1 MSKFADEIS
10 LYIPLLKNKCMNH
23 TCKVLK
29 CTIVVI
35 FLLFMLPIGMY
46 AQKITVKGTVTAAY
60 GPVIGATVK
69 VKGAQGGTI
78 TDYDGNYTIDAQANA
93 TLVFS
98 YVGYE
103 SKEVKVNGKSQ
114 INVMLSEDETLLNEV
129 VVVGYGTM
137 RKSDLTGAVT
147 QVDNKAIEKSVT
159 TSIDQVLQG
168 RAAGVQIQ
176 ANTGTPGGSST
187 IRIRGTNSLNASSQP
202 IFVIDGVII
211 DSDGSDNGNTNP
223 LAGINPSDIL
233 TMDILKDASATAIY
247 GSRASNGVIMIT
259 TKRGK
264 AGEATVTYDGY
275 VGWQQM
281 PKKLDVLNLKQ
292 YAQHYNDIA
301 DAQIKTAVGSFIRP
315 ELLGEGTDWQDELFK
330 TAFMTNHSL
339 SLAGGSDKTT
349 YAISAGYLNQDGI
362 AINTGFRRQTLRGNL
377 DTELK
382 KWLKGGIS
390 FSLSDSKQEMEK
402 NWDIIMT
409 ALRSQPSVAV
419 RNPEGG
425 YDGPDDQW
433 MPDNAVAL
441 AEIKTNYAKRLNFR
455 INTYLEAT
463 LYKGLTLKTEL
474 SADYNLNKTK
484 TYQPDYKFGVRESS
498 QRDGAW
504 YKNDSKY
511 WSWRNILTYNGTIA
525 EKHNLNVMVGQEMSH
540 NYWENMNASNQGYL
554 SNSVIDIRAGETT
567 GANVNID
574 GYQNN
579 TSLFSYFGRA
589 LYNYDD
595 RYLLTATLRRDGSS
609 KFYKDNRWGW
619 FPSAAFAW
627 RASQENFLKDNK
639 VISNLKL
646 RLGWGTTGN
655 QNVEDWAYMA
665 MLANY
670 TTTWGV
676 GVLNANNANQD
687 LKWETTYSTNI
698 GFDLSL
704 FGGRIDFVFD
714 WYYKKTND
722 LLMRLDLP
730 AFLGSGG
737 GSKYGA
743 ATNPWGNVGSL
754 RNTGIEMTLN
764 TVNIENK
771 EFQWRSNVVF
781 SLNRNKVTSLD
792 TETGTL
798 PKTLQI
804 GSETA
809 TVTNTIVG
817 EPIGQFW
824 GYKVIGRFDKP
835 EDFYY
840 KDANGNIKTV
850 ALPEGASIATSPTTG
865 GVFIGDFIY
874 EDINGDGV
882 IDNNDQTFIGNP
894 EPKFTWG
901 FGNTFS
907 YKGFDLSIQFSGSYG
922 NKILNYGRR
931 FLDITG
937 STSNQLTTV
946 LDYARLA
953 KYDENGPDDYRNY
966 YVTNTSSIMP
976 RLSTESGVNKNNR
989 VSDAYVEDGS
999 YIRLQNV
1006 SLSYTLPRKLV
1017 QKIYLSNAKVYCNIQ
1032 NLFTITKYDGFDPE
1046 VGSMRGDALLNGVDY
1061 SRYPS
1066 PRIYTVGVN
1075 VQF

>member
-1 MSKFADEIS
+1 MKA
-10 LYIPLLKNKCMNH
+10 LGLL
-23 TCKVLK
+23 
-29 CTIVVI
+29 
-35 FLLFMLPIGMY
+35 LLFCMAPLWAH
-46 AQKITVKGTVTAAY
+46 AQGTVRGVVSDSE
-60 GPVIGATVK
+60 GPIIGATVR
-69 VKGAQGGTI
+69 VKGAANGTV
-78 TDYDGNYTIDAQANA
+78 TDFDGNYAISAAPGQ
-93 TLVFS
+93 TLQFS
-98 YVGYE
+98 YVGYVT
-103 SKEVKVNGKSQ
+103 KEVKVGNRKT
-114 INVMLSEDETLLNEV
+114 IDVTLETDERLLSEV

-147 QVDNKAIEKSVT
+147 QVDAKAIEKSVP

-223 LAGINPSDIL
+223 LSGINPSDIV

-259 TKRGK
+259 TKRGQT
-264 AGEATVTYDGY
+264 GEATIAYDGY

-281 PKKLDVLNLKQ
+281 PRKLDVLGLKD
-292 YAQHYNDIA
+292 YARHYNDIA
-301 DAQIKTAVGSFIRP
+301 DAQIKPHVGTFIRP
-315 ELLGEGTDWQDELFK
+315 ELLGEGTDWQDELFS

-339 SLAGGSDKTT
+339 SLTGGNEKTT
-349 YAISAGYLNQDGI
+349 YAITAGYLDQDGI
-362 AINTGFRRQTLRGNL
+362 GLATGFKRQTLRGNI

-463 LYKGLTLKTEL
+463 ILKGLTLKTEL

-484 TYQPDYKFGVRESS
+484 TYQPDYKFGVREST

-511 WSWRNILTYNGTIA
+511 WSWRNILTYNGKIA
-525 EKHNLNVMVGQEMSH
+525 ERHNLNVMLGQEMSH
-540 NYWENMNASNQGYL
+540 NYWENMSSTNSGYL
-554 SNSVIDIRAGETT
+554 SNSVIDLRAGETT
-567 GANVNID
+567 GNNVNID
-574 GYQNN
+574 GLQNN

-609 KFYKDNRWGW
+609 KFADGHRWGW
-619 FPSAAFAW
+619 FPSAALAW
-627 RASQENFLKDNK
+627 RVSQERFLRDSK
-639 VISNLKL
+639 VVNNLKL

-655 QNVEDWAYMA
+655 QNVQDWAYMA
-665 MLANY
+665 MLGNY

-676 GVLNANNANQD
+676 GVLNANNANPE
-687 LKWETTYSTNI
+687 LKWETTYSTNV

-704 FGGRIDFVFD
+704 LNSRIDIVFD

-722 LLMRLDLP
+722 LLMMLDLP
-730 AFLGSGG
+730 AFLGSGA
-737 GSKYGA
+737 GSNYGVA
-743 ATNPWGNVGSL
+743 SNPWGNVGSL
-754 RNTGIEMTLN
+754 ENKGFEVTVNTG
-764 TVNIENK
+764 NIETK
-771 EFQWRSNVVF
+771 DFSWRSNIVF
-781 SLNRNKVTSLD
+781 SLNRNKVTQLD

-798 PKTLQI
+798 PQTLQI

-809 TVTNTIVG
+809 TVTNTVVG
-817 EPIGQFW
+817 HPIGQFW

-840 KDANGNIKTV
+840 KAADGTIKPV
-850 ALPEGASIATSPTTG
+850 ALPEGASIATGPTTG
-865 GVFIGDFIY
+865 GVFIGDYIY
-874 EDINGDGV
+874 EDINADGV

-901 FGNTFS
+901 LGNTFS
-907 YKGFDLSIQFSGSYG
+907 WKGFDLSIQFSGSYG
-922 NKILNYGRR
+922 NKIMNYGRR

-946 LDYARLA
+946 LDYARVEKIDA
-953 KYDENGPDDYRNY
+953 KGPDDYRNY
-966 YVTNTSSIMP
+966 QVTNPGVIMP
-976 RLSTESGVNKNNR
+976 RLSTESAVNKNNR

-999 YIRLQNV
+999 YIRLQNI
-1006 SLSYTLPRKLV
+1006 SLSYTLPRTWLKSIFLTNV
-1017 QKIYLSNAKVYCNIQ
+1017 KIYCNVQ
-1032 NLFTITKYDGFDPE
+1032 NLHTWTKYKGFDPE
-1046 VGSMRGDALLNGVDY
+1046 VGSMRGTALLNGVDY

>member
-1 MSKFADEIS
+1 
-10 LYIPLLKNKCMNH
+10 MNR
-23 TCKVLK
+23 TSKVLRR
-29 CTIVVI
+29 TLGLV
-35 FLLFMLPIGMY
+35 LLLCMLPLGAY
-46 AQKITVKGTVTAAY
+46 AQKITVKGTVSAAD

-78 TDYDGNYTIDAQANA
+78 TDYDGNYTIEAQSNS
-93 TLVFS
+93 TLVIS
-98 YVGYE
+98 YVGYQTQE
-103 SKEVKVNGKSQ
+103 IKVAGKRT
-114 INVMLSEDETLLNEV
+114 INITLQEDAALLNEV

-147 QVDNKAIEKSVT
+147 QVDNKAFEKSVS

-211 DSDGSDNGNTNP
+211 DSDGSDNGNSNP

-275 VGWQQM
+275 VGWQSM
-281 PKKLDVLNLKQ
+281 PKKLDVMNLQQ
-292 YAQHYNDIA
+292 YAQHNNDIA
-301 DAQIKTAVGSFIRP
+301 DAKIKTASGTFLRP
-315 ELLGEGTDWQDELFK
+315 ELLGSGTDWQDELFH

-339 SLAGGSDKTT
+339 SLTGGTEKTT
-349 YAISAGYLNQDGI
+349 YAISAGYLYQDGI
-362 AINTGFRRQTLRGNL
+362 ALSTGFKRQTLRGNV

-390 FSLSDSKQEMEK
+390 FSLSDSRQEMEK
-402 NWDIIMT
+402 NWDIINT

-463 LYKGLTLKTEL
+463 ILKGLTFKTEL

-484 TYQPDYKFGVRESS
+484 TYTPDYTFGVKVSS
-498 QRDGAW
+498 QRDGTW

-525 EKHNLNVMVGQEMSH
+525 PKHNINAMIGQEMSH
-540 NYWENMNASNQGYL
+540 NYWENMNTSNQGYL
-554 SNSVIDIRAGETT
+554 SNSVIDLRAGERT
-567 GANVNID
+567 GNNVNID

-579 TSLFSYFGRA
+579 TSLFSYFGRV

-627 RASQENFLKDNK
+627 RASQEEFLKDNS
-639 VISNLKL
+639 VINNLKL
-646 RLGWGTTGN
+646 RLGWGATGN
-655 QNVEDWAYMA
+655 QNVQDWAYMA

-670 TTTWGV
+670 TTPWGV
-676 GVLNANNANQD
+676 GVLNANNANPD

-704 FGGRIDFVFD
+704 FNSRIDIVFD
-714 WYYKKTND
+714 WYYKKTKD
-722 LLMRLDLP
+722 LLMMLDLP
-730 AFLGSGG
+730 AFLGSGA
-737 GSKYGA
+737 GSNESYGTA
-743 ATNPWGNVGSL
+743 SNPWGNIGSL
-754 RNTGIEMTLN
+754 RNTGIEITLN

-771 EFQWRSNVVF
+771 DFTWRSNVVF
-781 SLNRNKVTSLD
+781 SLNRNKVVELDSESGSL
-792 TETGTL
+792 
-798 PKTLQI
+798 PQTLQI
-804 GSETA
+804 GSDVA
-809 TVTNTIVG
+809 TVTNTVVG
-817 EPIGQFW
+817 KPIGQFW
-824 GYKVIGRFDKP
+824 GYKVIGRFDAP

-840 KDANGNIKTV
+840 KDANGNIKPV
-850 ALPEGASIATSPTTG
+850 ALPKGASIATSPTSG
-865 GVFIGDFIY
+865 GVFIGDYIY
-874 EDINGDGV
+874 EDVNGDGV
-882 IDNNDQTFIGNP
+882 IDDSDQTFIGNP

-907 YKGFDLSIQFSGSYG
+907 YKGFDLSFQFSGSVG
-922 NKILNYGRR
+922 NKVMNYQRR

-953 KYDENGPDDYRNY
+953 KYDAEGPEDYRNY
-966 YVTNTSSIMP
+966 YVVNTGTIMP

-1006 SLSYTLPRKLV
+1006 SLSYTLPRKLI
-1017 QKIYLSNAKVYCNIQ
+1017 QKIYLTNAKVYCNIQ

-1046 VGSMRGDALLNGVDY
+1046 VGSLRGTALLNGVDY

-1066 PRIYTVGVN
+1066 PRIYTIGVN
-1075 VQF
+1075 LQF

>member
-1 MSKFADEIS
+1 MERILPSGVWRCNLRRA
-10 LYIPLLKNKCMNH
+10 LGLVLLLC
-23 TCKVLK
+23 
-29 CTIVVI
+29 
-35 FLLFMLPIGMY
+35 MLPTGAY
-46 AQKITVKGTVTAAY
+46 AQKIMVKGTVNASD

-69 VKGAQGGTI
+69 VKGEQGGVV
-78 TDYDGNYTIDAQANA
+78 TDFDGNYQIDVPANG

-98 YVGYE
+98 YVGLVT
-103 SKEVKVNGKSQ
+103 KEVKVGGKRT
-114 INVMLSEDETLLNEV
+114 IDVTLSEDETLLNEV

-147 QVDNKAIEKSVT
+147 QVDNKAFEKSVS

-211 DSDGSDNGNTNP
+211 DSDGSDNGNSNP

-275 VGWQQM
+275 VGWQSM
-281 PKKLDVLNLKQ
+281 PKKLDVMNLQQ

-301 DAQIKTAVGSFIRP
+301 DAQIKTAVGSFLRP
-315 ELLGEGTDWQDELFK
+315 ELLGDGTDWQDELFH

-339 SLAGGSDKTT
+339 TLTGGTEKTT
-349 YAISAGYLNQDGI
+349 YAISAGYLNQNGI
-362 AINTGFRRQTLRGNL
+362 GLNTGFRRQTLRGNV

-402 NWDIIMT
+402 NWNIINT
-409 ALRSQPSVAV
+409 ALQSQPSVAV
-419 RNPEGG
+419 RNPDGG

-463 LYKGLTLKTEL
+463 ILKGLTFKTEL

-484 TYQPDYKFGVRESS
+484 TYTPDYTFGVKVSS

-511 WSWRNILTYNGTIA
+511 WSWRNILTYNGAIA
-525 EKHNLNVMVGQEMSH
+525 EKHNINAMIGQEMSH
-540 NYWENMNASNQGYL
+540 NYWENMNTSNQGYL
-554 SNSVIDIRAGETT
+554 SNTVIDLRAGETT

-579 TSLFSYFGRA
+579 TSLFSYFGRV

-627 RASQENFLKDNK
+627 RASQESFLKDNS
-639 VISNLKL
+639 VINNLKL
-646 RLGWGTTGN
+646 RLGWGATGN
-655 QNVEDWAYMA
+655 QNVQDWAYMA

-676 GVLNANNANQD
+676 GVLNANNANQE
-687 LKWETTYSTNI
+687 LKWETTYSTNV

-704 FGGRIDFVFD
+704 FNSRIDIVFD
-714 WYYKKTND
+714 WYYKKTKD
-722 LLMRLDLP
+722 LLMMLDLP
-730 AFLGSGG
+730 AYLGGPG
-737 GSKYGA
+737 ADEIYGA
-743 ATNPWGNVGSL
+743 PSNPWGNVGSL
-754 RNTGIEMTLN
+754 RNTGIEITLN

-771 EFQWRSNVVF
+771 DFSWRSNVVF

-798 PKTLQI
+798 PQTLQI
-804 GSETA
+804 GSDIT
-809 TVTNTIVG
+809 TVTNTVVG
-817 EPIGQFW
+817 QPIGQFW
-824 GYKVIGRFDKP
+824 GYKVIGRFDSP

-840 KDANGNIKTV
+840 KDADGNIKAV
-850 ALPEGASIATSPTTG
+850 ALPEGTSIATSPTSG
-865 GVFIGDFIY
+865 GIFIGDYIY

-882 IDNNDQTFIGNP
+882 INNNDQTFIGSP

-907 YKGFDLSIQFSGSYG
+907 YKGFDLSFQFSGSYG
-922 NKILNYGRR
+922 NKVLNYGRR
-931 FLDITG
+931 WLDITG
-937 STSNQLTTV
+937 STSNQLTSV
-946 LDYARLA
+946 MDFAKLA
-953 KYDENGPDDYRNY
+953 KYDAGGPEDYRNY
-966 YVTNTSSIMP
+966 YVVNTGTTQP
-976 RLSTESGVNKNNR
+976 RLSTESGQNNNFR
-989 VSDAYVEDGS
+989 LSDKYVEDGS

-1006 SLSYTLPRKLV
+1006 SLSYTLPRKLI
-1017 QKIYLSNAKVYCNIQ
+1017 QKIYLTNAKVYCNIQ

-1046 VGSMRGDALLNGVDY
+1046 VGSLRGTALLNGVDY

-1075 VQF
+1075 LQF

>member
-1 MSKFADEIS
+1 
-10 LYIPLLKNKCMNH
+10 MNR
-23 TCKVLK
+23 TSKVLK
-29 CTIVVI
+29 RTLGLVV
-35 FLLFMLPIGMY
+35 LMCMLPFGLH
-46 AQKITVKGTVTAAY
+46 AQNITIKGTVSAAD
-60 GPVIGATVK
+60 GPIIGATVK
-69 VKGAQGGTI
+69 VKGAQGGVV
-78 TDYDGNYTIDAQANA
+78 TDFDGNYSISAQSNA

-98 YVGYE
+98 YVGYVT
-103 SKEVKVNGKSQ
+103 KEVKVGGKRL
-114 INVMLSEDETLLNEV
+114 IDVTLEEDETLLNEV

-147 QVDNKAIEKSVT
+147 QVDNKAFEKSVS

-211 DSDGSDNGNTNP
+211 DSDGGDDGNSNP

-264 AGEATVTYDGY
+264 SGEATLTYDGY

-281 PKKLDVLNLKQ
+281 PRKLDVLNLRQ
-292 YAQHYNDIA
+292 YAEHNNDIA
-301 DAQIKTAVGSFIRP
+301 DAQIKTHSGTFLRP
-315 ELLGEGTDWQDELFK
+315 ELLGSGTDWQDELFK
-330 TAFMTNHSL
+330 TAFMTNHSI
-339 SLAGGSDKTT
+339 SLTGGSEKTT
-349 YAISAGYLNQDGI
+349 YAISAGYLYQNGI
-362 AINTGFRRQTLRGNL
+362 AISTSFKRQTIRGNV

-402 NWDIIMT
+402 NWDIINT

-419 RNPEGG
+419 RNAEGG

-433 MPDNAVAL
+433 MPENAVAL
-441 AEIKTNYAKRLNFR
+441 AEIKTNYAKRTNFR
-455 INTYLEAT
+455 INTYLEAIFM
-463 LYKGLTLKTEL
+463 KGLSFKTEL
-474 SADYNLNKTK
+474 SVDYNLNKTK
-484 TYQPDYKFGVRESS
+484 TYTPDYTFGVKESS

-511 WSWRNILTYNGTIA
+511 WSWRNILTYTGTIA
-525 EKHNLNVMVGQEMSH
+525 QKHNINAMIGQEMSH
-540 NYWENMNASNQGYL
+540 NYWENMSASNQGYL
-554 SNSVIDIRAGETT
+554 SNSVIDLRAGERT
-567 GANVNID
+567 GNNVNID

-579 TSLFSYFGRA
+579 TSLFSYFGRV
-589 LYNYDD
+589 LYNFDD
-595 RYLLTATLRRDGSS
+595 RYLVTATLRRDGSS
-609 KFYKDNRWGW
+609 KFADGNRWGW

-639 VISNLKL
+639 VINNLKL

-655 QNVEDWAYMA
+655 QNVQDWAYQA

-670 TTTWGV
+670 TTPWGV
-676 GVLNANNANQD
+676 GVLNANNANPD

-704 FGGRIDFVFD
+704 FNSRIDLVFD

-722 LLMRLDLP
+722 LLMMLDLP
-730 AFLGSGG
+730 AFLGSGA
-737 GSKYGA
+737 GSNEAYGT
-743 ATNPWGNVGSL
+743 ATNPWGNIGSL
-754 RNTGIEMTLN
+754 RNTGIEITLN

-771 EFQWRSNVVF
+771 NFQWRSNFVF
-781 SLNRNKVTSLD
+781 SLNRNKVLSLD
-792 TETGTL
+792 SDSGSL
-798 PKTLQI
+798 PQTLQI
-804 GSETA
+804 GSDVA
-809 TVTNTIVG
+809 TVTNTVVG
-817 EPIGQFW
+817 KPIGQFW

-840 KDANGNIKTV
+840 RDAEGNVKPV
-850 ALPEGASIATSPTTG
+850 ALPKGASMATSPTSG
-865 GVFIGDFIY
+865 GVFIGDYIY
-874 EDINGDGV
+874 EDINNDGV
-882 IDNNDQTFIGNP
+882 IDDSDQTFIGNP

-922 NKILNYGRR
+922 NKIMNYQRR

-937 STSNQLTTV
+937 ATSNQLTTV
-946 LDYARLA
+946 LNYARLEKIDA
-953 KYDENGPDDYRNY
+953 DGPDDYRNY
-966 YVTNTSSIMP
+966 RVVNTGTIMP

-1006 SLSYTLPRKLV
+1006 SLSYTFPRKWIKNLF
-1017 QKIYLSNAKVYCNIQ
+1017 LTNAKIYCNIQ
-1032 NLFTITKYDGFDPE
+1032 NLFTITKYDGYDPE
-1046 VGSMRGDALLNGVDY
+1046 VGSLRGNALLNGVDY

-1066 PRIYTVGVN
+1066 PRIYTVGIN
-1075 VQF
+1075 LQF

>member
-1 MSKFADEIS
+1 
-10 LYIPLLKNKCMNH
+10 MNR
-23 TCKVLK
+23 TSKVLK
-29 CTIVVI
+29 RTLGLVV
-35 FLLFMLPIGMY
+35 LMCMLPFGLH
-46 AQKITVKGTVTAAY
+46 AQNITIKGTVSAAD
-60 GPVIGATVK
+60 GPIIGATVK
-69 VKGAQGGTI
+69 VKGAQGGVV
-78 TDYDGNYTIDAQANA
+78 TDFDGNYTISAQSNA
-93 TLVFS
+93 TLIFS
-98 YVGYE
+98 YVGFE
-103 SKEVKVNGKSQ
+103 TKEVKVGGKRQ
-114 INVMLSEDETLLNEV
+114 IDVTLVEDETLLNEV

-147 QVDNKAIEKSVT
+147 QVDNKAFEKSVS

-211 DSDGSDNGNTNP
+211 DSDGGDNGNSNP

-264 AGEATVTYDGY
+264 AGEATLTYDGY

-281 PKKLDVLNLKQ
+281 PRKLDVLNLRQ
-292 YAQHYNDIA
+292 YAEHNNDIA
-301 DAQIKTAVGSFIRP
+301 DAQIKTHSGTFLRP
-315 ELLGEGTDWQDELFK
+315 ELLGSGTDWQDELFK
-330 TAFMTNHSL
+330 TAFMTNHSI
-339 SLAGGSDKTT
+339 SLTGGSEKTT
-349 YAISAGYLNQDGI
+349 YAISAGYLYQNGI
-362 AINTGFRRQTLRGNL
+362 AISTSFKRQTIRGNV

-402 NWDIIMT
+402 NWDIINT

-419 RNPEGG
+419 RNAEGG

-433 MPDNAVAL
+433 MPENAVAL
-441 AEIKTNYAKRLNFR
+441 AEIKTNYAKRTNFR
-455 INTYLEAT
+455 INTYLEAIFM
-463 LYKGLTLKTEL
+463 KGLSFKTEL
-474 SADYNLNKTK
+474 SVDYNLNKTK
-484 TYQPDYKFGVRESS
+484 TYTPDYTFGVKESS

-511 WSWRNILTYNGTIA
+511 WSWRNILTYNGTFGK
-525 EKHNLNVMVGQEMSH
+525 KHNINAMIGQEMSH
-540 NYWENMNASNQGYL
+540 NYWENMSASNQGYL
-554 SNSVIDIRAGETT
+554 SNSVIDLRAGERT
-567 GANVNID
+567 GNNVNID

-579 TSLFSYFGRA
+579 TSLFSYFGRV
-589 LYNYDD
+589 LYNFDD
-595 RYLLTATLRRDGSS
+595 RYLVTATLRRDGSS
-609 KFYKDNRWGW
+609 KFADGNRWGW

-639 VISNLKL
+639 VINNLKL

-655 QNVEDWAYMA
+655 QNVQDWAYQA

-670 TTTWGV
+670 TTPWGV
-676 GVLNANNANQD
+676 GVLNANNANPD

-704 FGGRIDFVFD
+704 FNSRIDFVFD

-722 LLMRLDLP
+722 LLMMLDLP
-730 AFLGSGG
+730 AFLGSGA
-737 GSKYGA
+737 GSNEAYGTA
-743 ATNPWGNVGSL
+743 SNPWGNIGSL

-771 EFQWRSNVVF
+771 DFQWRSNIVF
-781 SLNRNKVTSLD
+781 SLNRNKVLSLD
-792 TETGTL
+792 SDSGSL
-798 PKTLQI
+798 PQTLQI
-804 GSETA
+804 GSDVA
-809 TVTNTIVG
+809 TVTNTVVDK
-817 EPIGQFW
+817 PIGQFW

-840 KDANGNIKTV
+840 RDAEGNVKPV
-850 ALPEGASIATSPTTG
+850 ALPKGASMATSPTSG
-865 GVFIGDFIY
+865 GVFIGDYIY
-874 EDINGDGV
+874 EDINNDGV
-882 IDNNDQTFIGNP
+882 IDDSDQTFIGNP

-922 NKILNYGRR
+922 NKIMNYQRR

-937 STSNQLTTV
+937 ATSNQLTTV
-946 LDYARLA
+946 LDYARLEKIDA
-953 KYDENGPDDYRNY
+953 KGPDDYRNY
-966 YVTNTSSIMP
+966 HVVNTGTIMP

-1006 SLSYTLPRKLV
+1006 SLSYTFPRKWIKNLF
-1017 QKIYLSNAKVYCNIQ
+1017 LTNAKIYCNIQ
-1032 NLFTITKYDGFDPE
+1032 NLFTITKYDGYDPE
-1046 VGSMRGDALLNGVDY
+1046 VGSLRGNALLNGVDY

-1066 PRIYTVGVN
+1066 PRIYTVGIN
-1075 VQF
+1075 LQF

>member
-1 MSKFADEIS
+1 
-10 LYIPLLKNKCMNH
+10 MNR
-23 TCKVLK
+23 TSKVLK
-29 CTIVVI
+29 RTLGLVV
-35 FLLFMLPIGMY
+35 LMCMLPFGLH
-46 AQKITVKGTVTAAY
+46 AQNITIKGTVSAAD
-60 GPVIGATVK
+60 GPIIGATVK
-69 VKGAQGGTI
+69 VKGAQGGVV
-78 TDYDGNYTIDAQANA
+78 TDFDGNYSISAQSNA

-98 YVGYE
+98 YVGYVT
-103 SKEVKVNGKSQ
+103 KEVKVGGKRL
-114 INVMLSEDETLLNEV
+114 IDVTLEEDETLLNEV

-147 QVDNKAIEKSVT
+147 QVDNKAFEKSVS

-211 DSDGSDNGNTNP
+211 DSDGGDDGNSNP

-264 AGEATVTYDGY
+264 SGEATLTYDGY

-281 PKKLDVLNLKQ
+281 PRKLDVLNLRQ
-292 YAQHYNDIA
+292 YAEHNNDIA
-301 DAQIKTAVGSFIRP
+301 DAQIKTHSGTFLRP
-315 ELLGEGTDWQDELFK
+315 ELLGSGTDWQDELFK
-330 TAFMTNHSL
+330 TAFMTNHSI
-339 SLAGGSDKTT
+339 SLTGGSEKTT
-349 YAISAGYLNQDGI
+349 YAISAGYLYQNGI
-362 AINTGFRRQTLRGNL
+362 AISTSFKRQTIRGNV

-402 NWDIIMT
+402 NWDIINT

-419 RNPEGG
+419 RNAEGG

-433 MPDNAVAL
+433 MPENAVAL
-441 AEIKTNYAKRLNFR
+441 AEIKTNYAKRTNFR
-455 INTYLEAT
+455 INTYLEAIFM
-463 LYKGLTLKTEL
+463 KGLSFKTEL
-474 SADYNLNKTK
+474 SVDYNLNKTK
-484 TYQPDYKFGVRESS
+484 TYTPDYTFGVKESS

-511 WSWRNILTYNGTIA
+511 WSWRNILTYTGTIA
-525 EKHNLNVMVGQEMSH
+525 QKHNINAMIGQEMSH
-540 NYWENMNASNQGYL
+540 NYWENMSASNQGYL
-554 SNSVIDIRAGETT
+554 SNSVIDLRAGERT
-567 GANVNID
+567 GNNVNID

-579 TSLFSYFGRA
+579 TSLFSYFGRV
-589 LYNYDD
+589 LYNFDD
-595 RYLLTATLRRDGSS
+595 RYLVTATLRRDGSS
-609 KFYKDNRWGW
+609 KFADGNRWGW

-639 VISNLKL
+639 VINNLKL

-655 QNVEDWAYMA
+655 QNVQDWAYQA

-670 TTTWGV
+670 TTPWGV
-676 GVLNANNANQD
+676 GVLNANNANPD

-704 FGGRIDFVFD
+704 FNSRIDLVFD

-722 LLMRLDLP
+722 LLMMLDLP
-730 AFLGSGG
+730 AFLGSGA
-737 GSKYGA
+737 GSNEAYGT
-743 ATNPWGNVGSL
+743 ATNPWGNIGSL
-754 RNTGIEMTLN
+754 RNTGIEITLN

-771 EFQWRSNVVF
+771 NFQWRSNFVF
-781 SLNRNKVTSLD
+781 SLNRNKVLSLD
-792 TETGTL
+792 SDSGSL
-798 PKTLQI
+798 PQTLQI
-804 GSETA
+804 GSDVA
-809 TVTNTIVG
+809 TVTNTVVG
-817 EPIGQFW
+817 KPIGQFW

-840 KDANGNIKTV
+840 RDAEGNVKPV
-850 ALPEGASIATSPTTG
+850 ALPKGASMATSPTSG
-865 GVFIGDFIY
+865 GVFIGDYIY
-874 EDINGDGV
+874 EDINNDGV
-882 IDNNDQTFIGNP
+882 IDDSDQTFIGNP

-922 NKILNYGRR
+922 NKIMNYQRR

-937 STSNQLTTV
+937 ATSNQLTTV
-946 LDYARLA
+946 LNYARLEKIEA
-953 KYDENGPDDYRNY
+953 DGPDDYRNY
-966 YVTNTSSIMP
+966 HVVNTGTIMP

-999 YIRLQNV
+999 YIRLQNI
-1006 SLSYTLPRKLV
+1006 SLSYTFPRKWIKNLF
-1017 QKIYLSNAKVYCNIQ
+1017 LTNAKIYCNIQ
-1032 NLFTITKYDGFDPE
+1032 NLFTITKYDGYDPE
-1046 VGSMRGDALLNGVDY
+1046 VGSLRGNALLNGVDY

-1066 PRIYTVGVN
+1066 PRIYTVGIN
-1075 VQF
+1075 LQF

>member
-1 MSKFADEIS
+1 
-10 LYIPLLKNKCMNH
+10 MNR
-23 TCKVLK
+23 TSKVLK
-29 CTIVVI
+29 RTLGLMV
-35 FLLFMLPIGMY
+35 LLCMMPFSLH
-46 AQKITVKGTVTAAY
+46 AQNITVKGTVSAAD
-60 GPVIGATVK
+60 GPIIGATVK
-69 VKGAQGGTI
+69 VKGAQGGVV
-78 TDYDGNYTIDAQANA
+78 TDFDGNYTISAQSNA

-98 YVGYE
+98 YVGFE
-103 SKEVKVNGKSQ
+103 TKEVKVGGKRQ
-114 INVMLSEDETLLNEV
+114 IDVTLVEDETLLNEV

-147 QVDNKAIEKSVT
+147 QVDNKAFEKSVS

-211 DSDGSDNGNTNP
+211 DSDGGDDGNSNP

-264 AGEATVTYDGY
+264 AGEATLTYDGY

-281 PKKLDVLNLKQ
+281 PRKLDVLNLRQ
-292 YAQHYNDIA
+292 YAEHNNDIA
-301 DAQIKTAVGSFIRP
+301 DAQIKTHSGTFLRP
-315 ELLGEGTDWQDELFK
+315 ELLGSGTDWQDELFK
-330 TAFMTNHSL
+330 TAFMTNHSI
-339 SLAGGSDKTT
+339 SLTGGSEKTT
-349 YAISAGYLNQDGI
+349 YAISAGYLYQNGI
-362 AINTGFRRQTLRGNL
+362 AISTSFKRQTIRGNV

-402 NWDIIMT
+402 NWDIINT

-419 RNPEGG
+419 RNAEGG

-433 MPDNAVAL
+433 MPENAVAL
-441 AEIKTNYAKRLNFR
+441 AEIKTNYAKRTNFR
-455 INTYLEAT
+455 INTYLEAIFM
-463 LYKGLTLKTEL
+463 KGLSFKTEL
-474 SADYNLNKTK
+474 SVDYNLNKTK
-484 TYQPDYKFGVRESS
+484 TYTPDYTFGVKESS

-511 WSWRNILTYNGTIA
+511 WSWRNILTYNGTFGK
-525 EKHNLNVMVGQEMSH
+525 KHNINAMIGQEMSH
-540 NYWENMNASNQGYL
+540 NYWENMSASNQGYL
-554 SNSVIDIRAGETT
+554 SNSVIDLRAGERT
-567 GANVNID
+567 GNNVNID

-579 TSLFSYFGRA
+579 TSLFSYFGRV
-589 LYNYDD
+589 LYNFDD
-595 RYLLTATLRRDGSS
+595 RYLVTATLRRDGSS
-609 KFYKDNRWGW
+609 KFADGKRWGW

-639 VISNLKL
+639 VINNLKL

-655 QNVEDWAYMA
+655 QNVQDWAYQA

-670 TTTWGV
+670 TTPWGV
-676 GVLNANNANQD
+676 GVLNANNANPD

-704 FGGRIDFVFD
+704 FNSRIDFVFD

-722 LLMRLDLP
+722 LLMMLDLP
-730 AFLGSGG
+730 AFLGSGA
-737 GSKYGA
+737 GSNEAYGTA
-743 ATNPWGNVGSL
+743 SNPWGNIGSL

-771 EFQWRSNVVF
+771 DFQWRSNIVF
-781 SLNRNKVTSLD
+781 SLNRNKVLSLD
-792 TETGTL
+792 SDSGSL
-798 PKTLQI
+798 PQTLQI
-804 GSETA
+804 GSDVA
-809 TVTNTIVG
+809 TVTNTVVDK
-817 EPIGQFW
+817 PIGQFW

-840 KDANGNIKTV
+840 RDAEGNVKPV
-850 ALPEGASIATSPTTG
+850 ALPKGASMATSPTSG
-865 GVFIGDFIY
+865 GVFIGDYIY
-874 EDINGDGV
+874 EDINNDGV
-882 IDNNDQTFIGNP
+882 IDDSDQTFIGNP

-922 NKILNYGRR
+922 NKIMNYQRR

-937 STSNQLTTV
+937 ATSNQLTTV
-946 LDYARLA
+946 LNYARLEKIDA
-953 KYDENGPDDYRNY
+953 DGPDDYRNY
-966 YVTNTSSIMP
+966 RVVNTGTIMP

-1006 SLSYTLPRKLV
+1006 SLSYTFPRKWIKNLF
-1017 QKIYLSNAKVYCNIQ
+1017 LTNAKIYCNIQ
-1032 NLFTITKYDGFDPE
+1032 NLFTITKYDGYDPE
-1046 VGSMRGDALLNGVDY
+1046 VGSLRGNALLNGVDY

-1066 PRIYTVGVN
+1066 PRIYTVGIN
-1075 VQF
+1075 LQF

>member
-1 MSKFADEIS
+1 MIR
-10 LYIPLLKNKCMNH
+10 
-23 TCKVLK
+23 TCKVLRR
-29 CTIVVI
+29 ILGLV
-35 FLLFMLPIGMY
+35 LLLCMLPCGAY
-46 AQKITVKGTVTAAY
+46 AQKLTIKGTVSAAD

-78 TDYDGNYTIDAQANA
+78 TDYDGNYTIDAQANS

-98 YVGYE
+98 YVGYQTQ
-103 SKEVKVNGKSQ
+103 EVKVAGKRT
-114 INVMLSEDETLLNEV
+114 INVTLSEDEALLNEV

-147 QVDNKAIEKSVT
+147 QVDNKAFEKSVT

-211 DSDGSDNGNTNP
+211 DSDGSDNGNSNP

-264 AGEATVTYDGY
+264 AGEATLTYDGY
-275 VGWQQM
+275 VGWQSM
-281 PKKLDVLNLKQ
+281 PKKLDVMDLKQ
-292 YAQHYNDIA
+292 YAEHYNAIA
-301 DAQIKTAVGSFIRP
+301 DAQIKTAVGTFLRP
-315 ELLGEGTDWQDELFK
+315 ELLGDGTDWQDELFK

-339 SLAGGSDKTT
+339 TLTGGNDKTT
-349 YAISAGYLNQDGI
+349 YAISAGYLNQNGI
-362 AINTGFRRQTLRGNL
+362 GLNTGFRRQTLRGNV
-377 DTELK
+377 DSELK

-402 NWDIIMT
+402 NWNIINT
-409 ALRSQPSVAV
+409 ALQSQPSVAV

-463 LYKGLTLKTEL
+463 LYKGLTFKTEL

-484 TYQPDYKFGVRESS
+484 TYTPDYTFGVRVNS

-525 EKHNLNVMVGQEMSH
+525 EKHNINAMIGQEMSH
-540 NYWENMNASNQGYL
+540 SYWENMNASNQGYL
-554 SNSVIDIRAGETT
+554 SNSVIDLRAGETT

-579 TSLFSYFGRA
+579 TSLFSYFGRV

-627 RASQENFLKDNK
+627 RTSQENFLKDNK
-639 VISNLKL
+639 VINNLKL

-655 QNVEDWAYMA
+655 QNVQDWAYMA

-676 GVLNANNANQD
+676 GVLNANNANHE

-704 FGGRIDFVFD
+704 FNSRIDIVFD
-714 WYYKKTND
+714 WYYKKTKD
-722 LLMRLDLP
+722 LLMMLDLP
-730 AFLGSGG
+730 AFLGGPG
-737 GSKYGA
+737 ADEIYGA
-743 ATNPWGNVGSL
+743 PSNPWGNVGSL
-754 RNTGIEMTLN
+754 RNTGIEITLN
-764 TVNIENK
+764 TVNIENRN
-771 EFQWRSNVVF
+771 FSWRSNFVF
-781 SLNRNKVTSLD
+781 SLNRNKVTELD

-798 PKTLQI
+798 PQTLQI
-804 GSETA
+804 GSDIT
-809 TVTNTIVG
+809 TVTNTVVG
-817 EPIGQFW
+817 QPIGQFW

-840 KDANGNIKTV
+840 KDANGNVQPV
-850 ALPEGASIATSPTTG
+850 ALPEGTSIATSPTSG
-865 GVFIGDFIY
+865 GVFIGDYIY

-882 IDNNDQTFIGNP
+882 INNNDQTFIGSP

-907 YKGFDLSIQFSGSYG
+907 YKGFDLSFQFSGSYG
-922 NKILNYGRR
+922 NKVLNYGRR
-931 FLDITG
+931 WLEVTG

-946 LDYARLA
+946 MDYARLA
-953 KYDENGPDDYRNY
+953 KYDAAGPDDYRNY
-966 YVTNTSSIMP
+966 YVTNTGTIQP
-976 RLSTESGVNKNNR
+976 RLSTESGQNNNFR
-989 VSDAYVEDGS
+989 MSDKYVEDGS

-1006 SLSYTLPRKLV
+1006 SLSYTLPRKWI
-1017 QKIYLSNAKVYCNIQ
+1017 QKIYLTNAKVYCNIQ

-1046 VGSMRGDALLNGVDY
+1046 VGSMRGTALLNGVDY

>member
-1 MSKFADEIS
+1 
-10 LYIPLLKNKCMNH
+10 MNR
-23 TCKVLK
+23 TSKVLRR
-29 CTIVVI
+29 TLGLVV
-35 FLLFMLPIGMY
+35 LWCMLPLGLH
-46 AQKITVKGTVTAAY
+46 AQNITVKGTVSAAD
-60 GPVIGATVK
+60 GPIIGATVR
-69 VKGAQGGTI
+69 VKGAQGGVV
-78 TDYDGNYTIDAQANA
+78 TDYDGNYTISAQSNA

-98 YVGYE
+98 YVGYV
-103 SKEVKVNGKSQ
+103 SKEVKVGGKGQ
-114 INVMLSEDETLLNEV
+114 IDVTLSEDETLLNEV

-147 QVDNKAIEKSVT
+147 QVDNKAFEKSVS

-211 DSDGSDNGNTNP
+211 DSDGGDDGNSNP

-264 AGEATVTYDGY
+264 SGEATLTYDGY
-275 VGWQQM
+275 IGWQQM
-281 PKKLDVLNLKQ
+281 PKKLDVLNLRQ
-292 YAQHYNDIA
+292 YAEHNNDIA
-301 DAQIKTAVGSFIRP
+301 DAQIKTASGTFLRP
-315 ELLGEGTDWQDELFK
+315 ELLGAGTDWQDELFK
-330 TAFMTNHSL
+330 TAFMTNHSI
-339 SLAGGSDKTT
+339 SLTGGSEKTT
-349 YAISAGYLNQDGI
+349 YAISAGYLYQNGI
-362 AINTGFRRQTLRGNL
+362 AISTGFRRQTVRGNV

-402 NWDIIMT
+402 NWDIINT

-433 MPDNAVAL
+433 MPENAVAL
-441 AEIKTNYAKRLNFR
+441 AEIKTNYAKRTNFR

-463 LYKGLTLKTEL
+463 FYKGLTFKTEL
-474 SADYNLNKTK
+474 SVDYNLNKTK
-484 TYQPDYKFGVRESS
+484 TYTPDYTFGVKEST

-511 WSWRNILTYNGTIA
+511 WSWRNILTYNGTFA
-525 EKHNLNVMVGQEMSH
+525 QKHNINAMIGQEMSH
-540 NYWENMNASNQGYL
+540 NYWENMSASNQGYL
-554 SNSVIDIRAGETT
+554 SNSVIDLRAGERT
-567 GANVNID
+567 GNNVNID

-579 TSLFSYFGRA
+579 TSLFSYFGRV
-589 LYNYDD
+589 LYNFDD
-595 RYLLTATLRRDGSS
+595 RYLVTATLRRDGSS
-609 KFYKDNRWGW
+609 KFADGNRWGW

-639 VISNLKL
+639 VINNLKL

-655 QNVEDWAYMA
+655 QNVQDWAYQA

-670 TTTWGV
+670 TTPWGV
-676 GVLNANNANQD
+676 GVLNANNANPD

-704 FGGRIDFVFD
+704 FNSRIDLVFD

-722 LLMRLDLP
+722 LLMMLDLP
-730 AFLGSGG
+730 AFLGSGA
-737 GSKYGA
+737 GSNEAYGTA
-743 ATNPWGNVGSL
+743 SNPWGNIGSL
-754 RNTGIEMTLN
+754 RNTGIEITLN
-764 TVNIENK
+764 TVNIENRN
-771 EFQWRSNVVF
+771 FQWRSNFVF
-781 SLNRNKVTSLD
+781 SLNRNKVLSLD
-792 TETGTL
+792 SDSGSL
-798 PKTLQI
+798 PQTLQI
-804 GSETA
+804 GSDVA
-809 TVTNTIVG
+809 TVTNTVVDK
-817 EPIGQFW
+817 PIGQFW

-840 KDANGNIKTV
+840 KDANGNIQPV
-850 ALPEGASIATSPTTG
+850 ALPKGASMATSPTSG
-865 GVFIGDFIY
+865 GVFIGDYIY
-874 EDINGDGV
+874 EDLNNDGV
-882 IDNNDQTFIGNP
+882 IDDDDMTFIGNP

-922 NKILNYGRR
+922 NKVMNYQRR

-953 KYDENGPDDYRNY
+953 KIDPNGPEDYRNY
-966 YVTNTSSIMP
+966 YVTNTNTIMP

-1006 SLSYTLPRKLV
+1006 SLSYTFPRKWIKNL
-1017 QKIYLSNAKVYCNIQ
+1017 YLTNAKIYCNIQ
-1032 NLFTITKYDGFDPE
+1032 NLFTITKYDGMDPE
-1046 VGSMRGDALLNGVDY
+1046 VGSLRGTALLNGVDY

-1075 VQF
+1075 LQF

>member
-1 MSKFADEIS
+1 MNRTCRFLKRT
-10 LYIPLLKNKCMNH
+10 LGVVLLLC
-23 TCKVLK
+23 
-29 CTIVVI
+29 
-35 FLLFMLPIGMY
+35 MLPCGAY
-46 AQKITVKGTVTAAY
+46 AQKITVKGTVSAAD

-78 TDYDGNYTIDAQANA
+78 TNYDGNYAIDAQSNA

-98 YVGYE
+98 YVGYQTQ
-103 SKEVKVNGKSQ
+103 EVKVSGRRV
-114 INVMLSEDETLLNEV
+114 IDVTLHEDEALLNEV

-147 QVDNKAIEKSVT
+147 QVDNKAFEKSVT

-264 AGEATVTYDGY
+264 AGEATITYDGY
-275 VGWQQM
+275 VGWQAM
-281 PKKLDVLNLKQ
+281 PKKLDVLNLRQ
-292 YAQHYNDIA
+292 YAEHYNDIS
-301 DAQIKTAVGSFIRP
+301 DAQIRTASGTFLRP
-315 ELLGEGTDWQDELFK
+315 ELLGEGTDWQDELFS

-339 SLAGGSDKTT
+339 SLTGGTDKTT
-349 YAISAGYLNQDGI
+349 YAISAGYLKQDGI
-362 AINTGFRRQTLRGNL
+362 AIGTSFKRQTLRGNI

-390 FSLSDSKQEMEK
+390 FSLSDSKQDMEK

-409 ALRSQPSVAV
+409 ALKSQPSVAV

-463 LYKGLTLKTEL
+463 LYKGLTFKTEL

-484 TYQPDYKFGVRESS
+484 TYTPDYTFGVREST

-511 WSWRNILTYNGTIA
+511 WSWRNILTYNGQIA

-540 NYWENMNASNQGYL
+540 NYWENMSAANQGYL
-554 SNSVIDIRAGETT
+554 SNSVIDLRAGERT
-567 GANVNID
+567 GNNVNID

-609 KFYKDNRWGW
+609 KFADGHRWGW

-627 RASQENFLKDNK
+627 RASQENFLKDNGT
-639 VISNLKL
+639 INNLKL
-646 RLGWGTTGN
+646 RLGWGATGN
-655 QNVEDWAYMA
+655 QNVQDWAYQA

-670 TTTWGV
+670 TTPWGV
-676 GVLNANNANQD
+676 GVLNANNANPE

-704 FGGRIDFVFD
+704 FNSRIDIVFD
-714 WYYKKTND
+714 WYYKKTKD
-722 LLMRLDLP
+722 RLMMLDLP
-730 AFLGSGG
+730 AYLGSGA
-737 GSKYGA
+737 GSNEAYGTA
-743 ATNPWGNVGSL
+743 SNPWGNIGSL
-754 RNTGIEMTLN
+754 RNTGVELTIN

-771 EFQWRSNVVF
+771 DFSWRSNIVF
-781 SLNRNKVTSLD
+781 SLNRNKVVELDSESGSL
-792 TETGTL
+792 
-798 PKTLQI
+798 PQTLQI
-804 GSETA
+804 GSDVA
-809 TVTNTIVG
+809 TVTNTVVG
-817 EPIGQFW
+817 KPIGQFW

-840 KDANGNIKTV
+840 KDADGNIKQV
-850 ALPEGASIATSPTTG
+850 AMPKGSSIASSPTSG
-865 GVFIGDFIY
+865 GIFIGDYIY
-874 EDINGDGV
+874 ADINNDGV
-882 IDNNDQTFIGNP
+882 IDDNDQTFIGNP

-907 YKGFDLSIQFSGSYG
+907 YKNFDLSIQFSGSYG
-922 NKILNYGRR
+922 NKVFNYGRR

-953 KYDENGPDDYRNY
+953 KMDADGPDDYRNY
-966 YVTNTSSIMP
+966 YVTNTNTIMP
-976 RLSTESGVNKNNR
+976 RLSTESGQNQNNR

-999 YIRLQNV
+999 YIRLQNI
-1006 SLSYTLPRKLV
+1006 SLSYTLPRKLI
-1017 QKIYLSNAKVYCNIQ
+1017 QKIYLSNAKIYCNIQ

-1046 VGSMRGDALLNGVDY
+1046 VGSHQGNALLNGVDY

-1075 VQF
+1075 LQF

>member
-1 MSKFADEIS
+1 MVLLCMMPFS
-10 LYIPLLKNKCMNH
+10 LH
-23 TCKVLK
+23 
-29 CTIVVI
+29 
-35 FLLFMLPIGMY
+35 
-46 AQKITVKGTVTAAY
+46 AQNITVKGTVSAAD
-60 GPVIGATVK
+60 GPIIGATVK
-69 VKGAQGGTI
+69 VKGAQGGVV
-78 TDYDGNYTIDAQANA
+78 TDFDGNYSISAQSNA

-103 SKEVKVNGKSQ
+103 TKEVKVGGKRQ
-114 INVMLSEDETLLNEV
+114 IDVTLIEDETLLNEV

-147 QVDNKAIEKSVT
+147 QVDNKAFEKSVS

-211 DSDGSDNGNTNP
+211 DSDGGDDGNSNP

-264 AGEATVTYDGY
+264 AGEATLTYDGY

-281 PKKLDVLNLKQ
+281 PKKLDVLNLRQ
-292 YAQHYNDIA
+292 YAEHNNDIA
-301 DAQIKTAVGSFIRP
+301 DAQIKTHSGTFLRP
-315 ELLGEGTDWQDELFK
+315 ELLGAGTDWQDELFK
-330 TAFMTNHSL
+330 TAFMTNHSI
-339 SLAGGSDKTT
+339 SLTGGSEKTT
-349 YAISAGYLNQDGI
+349 YAISAGYLYQNGI
-362 AINTGFRRQTLRGNL
+362 AISTSFKRQTVRGNV

-402 NWDIIMT
+402 NWDIINT

-433 MPDNAVAL
+433 MPENAVAL
-441 AEIKTNYAKRLNFR
+441 AEIKTNYAKRTNFR

-463 LYKGLTLKTEL
+463 FMKGLTFKTEL
-474 SADYNLNKTK
+474 SADYNHNKTK
-484 TYQPDYKFGVRESS
+484 TYTPDYKFGVKESS

-511 WSWRNILTYNGTIA
+511 WSWRNILTYNGTFGK
-525 EKHNLNVMVGQEMSH
+525 KHNINAMIGQEMSH
-540 NYWENMNASNQGYL
+540 NYWENMSASNQGYL
-554 SNSVIDIRAGETT
+554 SNSVIDLRAGERT
-567 GANVNID
+567 GNNVNID

-579 TSLFSYFGRA
+579 TSLFSYFGRV
-589 LYNYDD
+589 LYNFDD
-595 RYLLTATLRRDGSS
+595 RYLVTATLRRDGSS
-609 KFYKDNRWGW
+609 KFADGNRWGW

-627 RASQENFLKDNK
+627 RASQESFLKDNK
-639 VISNLKL
+639 VINNLKL

-655 QNVEDWAYMA
+655 QNVQDWAYQA

-670 TTTWGV
+670 TTPWGV
-676 GVLNANNANQD
+676 GVLNANNANPD

-704 FGGRIDFVFD
+704 FNSRIDFVFD

-722 LLMRLDLP
+722 LLMMLDLP
-730 AFLGSGG
+730 AFLGSGA
-737 GSKYGA
+737 GSNEAYGT
-743 ATNPWGNVGSL
+743 ATNPWGNIGSL

-771 EFQWRSNVVF
+771 NFQWRSNFVF
-781 SLNRNKVTSLD
+781 SLNRNKVLSLD
-792 TETGTL
+792 SDSGSL
-798 PKTLQI
+798 PQTLQI
-804 GSETA
+804 GSDVA
-809 TVTNTIVG
+809 TVTNTVVG
-817 EPIGQFW
+817 KPIGQFW

-840 KDANGNIKTV
+840 RDANGNVQPV
-850 ALPEGASIATSPTTG
+850 ALPKGASMATSPTSG
-865 GVFIGDFIY
+865 GVFIGDYIY
-874 EDINGDGV
+874 EDLNNDGV
-882 IDNNDQTFIGNP
+882 IDDNDMTFIGNP

-922 NKILNYGRR
+922 NKIMNYQRR

-946 LDYARLA
+946 LDYARLE
-953 KYDENGPDDYRNY
+953 KIDPDGPDDYRNY
-966 YVTNTSSIMP
+966 RVVNTGTTMP

-1006 SLSYTLPRKLV
+1006 SLSYTFPRKWIKNLFLTSA
-1017 QKIYLSNAKVYCNIQ
+1017 KIYCNIQ
-1032 NLFTITKYDGFDPE
+1032 NLFTITKYDGYDPE
-1046 VGSMRGDALLNGVDY
+1046 VGSLRGNALLNGVDY

-1066 PRIYTVGVN
+1066 PRIYTVGIN
-1075 VQF
+1075 LQF

>member
-1 MSKFADEIS
+1 
-10 LYIPLLKNKCMNH
+10 MNR
-23 TCKVLK
+23 TSKVLRRTLGLMVLL
-29 CTIVVI
+29 CMMPFSLHAQNITI
-35 FLLFMLPIGMY
+35 
-46 AQKITVKGTVTAAY
+46 KGTVSAAD
-60 GPVIGATVK
+60 GPIIGATVK
-69 VKGAQGGTI
+69 VKGAQGGTV
-78 TDYDGNYTIDAQANA
+78 TDYDGNYTISAQSNA

-98 YVGYE
+98 YVGFE
-103 SKEVKVNGKSQ
+103 TKEVKVGGKHV
-114 INVMLSEDETLLNEV
+114 IDVTLVEDETLLNEV

-147 QVDNKAIEKSVT
+147 QVDNKAFEKSVS

-211 DSDGSDNGNTNP
+211 DSDGGDDGNSNP

-264 AGEATVTYDGY
+264 SGEATLTYDGY
-275 VGWQQM
+275 IGWQQM
-281 PKKLDVLNLKQ
+281 PRKLDVLNLRQ
-292 YAQHYNDIA
+292 YAEHNNDIA
-301 DAQIKTAVGSFIRP
+301 DAQIKTASGTFLRP
-315 ELLGEGTDWQDELFK
+315 ELLGGGTDWQDELFK
-330 TAFMTNHSL
+330 TAFMTNHSI
-339 SLAGGSDKTT
+339 SLTGGSEKTT
-349 YAISAGYLNQDGI
+349 YAISAGYLYQNGI
-362 AINTGFRRQTLRGNL
+362 AISTGFKRQTVRGNI

-402 NWDIIMT
+402 NWDIINT

-433 MPDNAVAL
+433 MPENAVAL
-441 AEIKTNYAKRLNFR
+441 AEIKTNYAKRTNFR

-463 LYKGLTLKTEL
+463 FMKGLTFKTEL

-484 TYQPDYKFGVRESS
+484 TYTPDYTFGVKEST

-525 EKHNLNVMVGQEMSH
+525 QKHNINAMIGQEMSH
-540 NYWENMNASNQGYL
+540 NYWENMSASNQGYL
-554 SNSVIDIRAGETT
+554 SNSVIDLRAGERT
-567 GANVNID
+567 GNNVNID

-579 TSLFSYFGRA
+579 TSLFSYFGRV
-589 LYNYDD
+589 LYNFDD
-595 RYLLTATLRRDGSS
+595 RYLVTATLRRDGSS
-609 KFYKDNRWGW
+609 KFADGNRWGW

-627 RASQENFLKDNK
+627 RASQESFLKDNK
-639 VISNLKL
+639 VINNLKL

-655 QNVEDWAYMA
+655 QNVQDWAYQA

-670 TTTWGV
+670 TTPWGV
-676 GVLNANNANQD
+676 GVLNANNANPD

-704 FGGRIDFVFD
+704 FNSRIDVVFD

-722 LLMRLDLP
+722 LLMMLDLP
-730 AFLGSGG
+730 AFLGSGA
-737 GSKYGA
+737 GSNEAYGTA
-743 ATNPWGNVGSL
+743 SNPWGNIGSL
-754 RNTGIEMTLN
+754 RNTGIEVTLN

-771 EFQWRSNVVF
+771 NFQWRSNFVF
-781 SLNRNKVTSLD
+781 SLNRNKVLSLD
-792 TETGTL
+792 SDSGSL
-798 PKTLQI
+798 PQTLQI
-804 GSETA
+804 GSDVA
-809 TVTNTIVG
+809 TVTNTVVDK
-817 EPIGQFW
+817 PIGQFW

-840 KDANGNIKTV
+840 KDANGNIQPV
-850 ALPEGASIATSPTTG
+850 ALPKGASMATSPTSG
-865 GVFIGDFIY
+865 GVFIGDYIY
-874 EDINGDGV
+874 EDLNNDGV
-882 IDNNDQTFIGNP
+882 IDDNDMTFIGNP

-922 NKILNYGRR
+922 NKIMNYQRR

-953 KYDENGPDDYRNY
+953 KIDENGPDDYRNY
-966 YVTNTSSIMP
+966 YVVNTNTIMP

-999 YIRLQNV
+999 YIRLQNI
-1006 SLSYTLPRKLV
+1006 SLSYTFPRKWIKNLF
-1017 QKIYLSNAKVYCNIQ
+1017 LTNAKIYCNIQ
-1032 NLFTITKYDGFDPE
+1032 NLFTITKYDGYDPE
-1046 VGSMRGDALLNGVDY
+1046 VGSLRGNALLNGVDY

-1075 VQF
+1075 LQF

>member
-1 MSKFADEIS
+1 MVLLCMMPFS
-10 LYIPLLKNKCMNH
+10 LH
-23 TCKVLK
+23 
-29 CTIVVI
+29 
-35 FLLFMLPIGMY
+35 
-46 AQKITVKGTVTAAY
+46 AQNITVKGTVSAAD
-60 GPVIGATVK
+60 GPIIGATVK
-69 VKGAQGGTI
+69 VKGAQGGVV
-78 TDYDGNYTIDAQANA
+78 TDFDGNYSISAQSNA
-93 TLVFS
+93 TLIFS

-103 SKEVKVNGKSQ
+103 TKEVKVGGKRQ
-114 INVMLSEDETLLNEV
+114 IDVTLIEDETLLNEV

-147 QVDNKAIEKSVT
+147 QVDNKAFEKSVS

-211 DSDGSDNGNTNP
+211 DSDGGDDGNSNP

-264 AGEATVTYDGY
+264 AGEATLTYDGY

-281 PKKLDVLNLKQ
+281 PKKLDVLNLRQ
-292 YAQHYNDIA
+292 YAEHNNDIA
-301 DAQIKTAVGSFIRP
+301 DAQIKTHSGTFLRP
-315 ELLGEGTDWQDELFK
+315 ELLGAGTNWQDELFK
-330 TAFMTNHSL
+330 TAFMTNHSI
-339 SLAGGSDKTT
+339 SLTGGSEKTT
-349 YAISAGYLNQDGI
+349 YAISAGYLYQNGI
-362 AINTGFRRQTLRGNL
+362 AISTSFKRQTVRGNV

-402 NWDIIMT
+402 NWDIINT

-433 MPDNAVAL
+433 MPENAVAL
-441 AEIKTNYAKRLNFR
+441 AEIKTNYAKRTNFR

-463 LYKGLTLKTEL
+463 FMKGLTFKTEL
-474 SADYNLNKTK
+474 SADYNHNKTK
-484 TYQPDYKFGVRESS
+484 TYTPDYKFGVKESS

-511 WSWRNILTYNGTIA
+511 WSWRNILTYNGTFGK
-525 EKHNLNVMVGQEMSH
+525 KHNINAMIGQEMSH
-540 NYWENMNASNQGYL
+540 NYWENMSASNQGYL
-554 SNSVIDIRAGETT
+554 SNSVIDLRAGERT
-567 GANVNID
+567 GNNVNID

-579 TSLFSYFGRA
+579 TSLFSYFGRV
-589 LYNYDD
+589 LYNFDD
-595 RYLLTATLRRDGSS
+595 RYLVTATLRRDGSS
-609 KFYKDNRWGW
+609 KFADGNRWGW

-627 RASQENFLKDNK
+627 RASQESFLKDNK
-639 VISNLKL
+639 VINNLKL

-655 QNVEDWAYMA
+655 QNVQDWAYQA

-670 TTTWGV
+670 TTPWGV
-676 GVLNANNANQD
+676 GVLNANNANPD

-704 FGGRIDFVFD
+704 FNSRIDFVFD

-722 LLMRLDLP
+722 LLMMLDLP
-730 AFLGSGG
+730 AFLGSGA
-737 GSKYGA
+737 GSNEAYGT
-743 ATNPWGNVGSL
+743 ATNPWGNIGSL

-771 EFQWRSNVVF
+771 NFQWRSNFVF
-781 SLNRNKVTSLD
+781 SLNRNKVLSLD
-792 TETGTL
+792 SDSGSL
-798 PKTLQI
+798 PQTLQI
-804 GSETA
+804 GSDVA
-809 TVTNTIVG
+809 TVTNTVVG
-817 EPIGQFW
+817 KPIGQFW

-840 KDANGNIKTV
+840 RDANGNVQPV
-850 ALPEGASIATSPTTG
+850 ALPKGASMATSPTSG
-865 GVFIGDFIY
+865 GVFIGDYIY
-874 EDINGDGV
+874 EDLNNDGV
-882 IDNNDQTFIGNP
+882 IDDNDMTFIGNP

-922 NKILNYGRR
+922 NKIMNYQRR

-946 LDYARLA
+946 LDYARLE
-953 KYDENGPDDYRNY
+953 KIDPDGPDDYRNY
-966 YVTNTSSIMP
+966 RVVNTGTTMP

-1006 SLSYTLPRKLV
+1006 SLSYTFPRKWIKNLFLTSA
-1017 QKIYLSNAKVYCNIQ
+1017 KIYCNIQ
-1032 NLFTITKYDGFDPE
+1032 NLFTITKYDGYDPE
-1046 VGSMRGDALLNGVDY
+1046 VGSLRGNALLNGVDY

-1066 PRIYTVGVN
+1066 PRIYTVGIN
-1075 VQF
+1075 LQF

>member
-1 MSKFADEIS
+1 
-10 LYIPLLKNKCMNH
+10 MNC
-23 TCKVLK
+23 TNKVLCNAK
-29 CTIVVI
+29 RLSQ
-35 FLLFMLPIGMY
+35 LLRRTLAVAMLCCMIPIGAY
-46 AQKITVKGTVTAAY
+46 AQSAIKGTVSDSQ
-60 GPVIGATVK
+60 GPIIGATVK
-69 VKGAQGGTI
+69 VKGANTGAI
-78 TDYDGNYTIDAQANA
+78 TDYDGNYTVQASPNQ

-103 SKEVKVNGKSQ
+103 TKEIKVGNQKT
-114 INVMLSEDETLLNEV
+114 INVTLHEDDKVLSEV

-147 QVDNKAIEKSVT
+147 QVDEKAFEKSIS

-223 LAGINPSDIL
+223 LSGINPSDIL

-264 AGEATVTYDGY
+264 SGEATITYDGY

-281 PKKLDVLNLKQ
+281 PKKLDVLNLQ
-292 YAQHYNDIA
+292 DYAQHYNDIS
-301 DAQIKTAVGSFIRP
+301 DAGIKPASGIYLRP
-315 ELLGEGTDWQDELFK
+315 ELLGEGTDWQDELFN

-339 SLAGGSDKTT
+339 SLTGGNDKTT
-349 YAISAGYLNQDGI
+349 YAISGGYLNQDGI
-362 AINTGFRRQTLRGNL
+362 GLSTGFKRQTLRGNI
-377 DTELK
+377 DTDLK
-382 KWLKGGIS
+382 KWLKGGLS

-402 NWDIIMT
+402 NWDIINT

-419 RNPEGG
+419 HNPEGG

-441 AEIKTNYAKRLNFR
+441 AEIKTNFAKRFNFR
-455 INTYLEAT
+455 INAYLEAT
-463 LYKGLTLKTEL
+463 ILKDLTFKTEV

-484 TYQPDYKFGVRESS
+484 TYTPDYSFGVRESS

-525 EKHNLNVMVGQEMSH
+525 PKHNLNLMLGQEMSH
-540 NYWENMNASNQGYL
+540 NYWENFAVSNSGYL
-554 SNSVIDIRAGETT
+554 SNSVIDLIAGETT
-567 GANVNID
+567 GNNVSINQ
-574 GYQNN
+574 GNQMN
-579 TSLFSYFGRA
+579 TSLYSYFGRA

-595 RYLLTATLRRDGSS
+595 RYLVTATLRRDGSS
-609 KFYKDNRWGW
+609 KFADGHRWGW
-619 FPSAAFAW
+619 FPSAALAW
-627 RASQENFLKDNK
+627 RVSQESFLKDNPT
-639 VISNLKL
+639 ISNLKL
-646 RLGWGTTGN
+646 RLGWGATGN
-655 QNVEDWAYMA
+655 QNVQDWAWMA
-665 MLANY
+665 MLRNY
-670 TTTWGV
+670 TTPWGV
-676 GVLNANNANQD
+676 GVLNANNANPN
-687 LKWETTYSTNI
+687 LKWETTYSTNVGI
-698 GFDLSL
+698 DLSL
-704 FGGRIDFVFD
+704 FGSRIDLVVD

-722 LLMRLDLP
+722 LLMMLDLP
-730 AFLGSGG
+730 AYLGGPG
-737 GSKYGA
+737 ADEIYGA
-743 ATNPWGNVGSL
+743 PSNPWGNVGSL
-754 RNTGIEMTLN
+754 RNTGIEVTVN
-764 TVNIENK
+764 TVNIETK
-771 EFQWRSNVVF
+771 DFQWRSNIVF
-781 SLNRNKVTSLD
+781 SLNRNKVVSLD

-798 PKTLQI
+798 PQTLQI
-804 GSETA
+804 GSDIT
-809 TVTNTIVG
+809 TVTNTVVG
-817 EPIGQFW
+817 QPIGQFW

-840 KDANGNIKTV
+840 KDANGNVQRV
-850 ALPEGASIATSPTTG
+850 AIPEGASIASSPTSG
-865 GVFIGDFIY
+865 GVFIGDYIY

-882 IDNNDQTFIGNP
+882 IDNNDQTFIGSP

-907 YKGFDLSIQFSGSYG
+907 YKGFDLSLQFSGSYG
-922 NKILNYGRR
+922 NKVLNYGRR
-931 FLDITG
+931 WLDITG
-937 STSNQLTTV
+937 STSNQLKDV

-953 KYDENGPDDYRNY
+953 KISEGGPEDYRNY
-966 YVTNTSSIMP
+966 MVTNPTSIQP
-976 RLSTESGVNKNNR
+976 RLSTESGANNNFR
-989 VSDAYVEDGS
+989 LSDKYVEDGS

-1006 SLSYTLPRKLV
+1006 SLSYTLPRKWI
-1017 QKIYLSNAKVYCNIQ
+1017 KPIYLSNVKIYCNVQ
-1032 NLFTITKYDGFDPE
+1032 NLFTLTKYDGLDPE
-1046 VGSMRGDALLNGVDY
+1046 VGSLRGTALLNGVDY

-1066 PRIYTVGVN
+1066 PRIYTVGLN

>member
-1 MSKFADEIS
+1 M
-10 LYIPLLKNKCMNH
+10 
-23 TCKVLK
+23 K
-29 CTIVVI
+29 CTSKAMKALGLL
-35 FLLFMLPIGMY
+35 LLFCMAPLWAH
-46 AQKITVKGTVTAAY
+46 AQGTVKGVVSDAE
-60 GPVIGATVK
+60 GPIIGATVR
-69 VKGAQGGTI
+69 VKGAANGTV
-78 TDYDGNYTIDAQANA
+78 TDFDGNYAISAAPGQ
-93 TLVFS
+93 TLQFS
-98 YVGYE
+98 YVGYVT
-103 SKEVKVNGKSQ
+103 KEVKVGNQKT
-114 INVMLSEDETLLNEV
+114 IDVTLETDEKLLSEV

-147 QVDNKAIEKSVT
+147 QVDAKAIEKSVP

-223 LAGINPSDIL
+223 LSGINPSDIV

-259 TKRGK
+259 TKRGQT
-264 AGEATVTYDGY
+264 GEATITYDGY

-281 PKKLDVLNLKQ
+281 PKKLDVLGLKD
-292 YAQHYNDIA
+292 YARHYNDIA
-301 DAQIKTAVGSFIRP
+301 DAQIKPHVGTFIRP
-315 ELLGEGTDWQDELFK
+315 ELLGEGTDWQDELFS

-339 SLAGGSDKTT
+339 SLTGGNEKTT
-349 YAISAGYLNQDGI
+349 YAITAGYLDQDGI
-362 AINTGFRRQTLRGNL
+362 GLATGFKRQTLRGNI

-463 LYKGLTLKTEL
+463 ILKGLTLKTEL

-484 TYQPDYKFGVRESS
+484 TYQPDYKFGVREST

-511 WSWRNILTYNGTIA
+511 WSWRNILTYNGKIA
-525 EKHNLNVMVGQEMSH
+525 ERHNLNVMLGQEMSH
-540 NYWENMNASNQGYL
+540 NYWENMSSTNSGYL
-554 SNSVIDIRAGETT
+554 SNSVIDLRAGETT
-567 GANVNID
+567 GNNVNID
-574 GYQNN
+574 GLQNN

-609 KFYKDNRWGW
+609 KFADGHRWGW
-619 FPSAAFAW
+619 FPSAALAW
-627 RASQENFLKDNK
+627 RVSQERFLRDSK
-639 VISNLKL
+639 VINNLKL

-655 QNVEDWAYMA
+655 QNVQDWAYMA
-665 MLANY
+665 MLGNY

-676 GVLNANNANQD
+676 GVLNANNANPE
-687 LKWETTYSTNI
+687 LKWETTYSTNV

-704 FGGRIDFVFD
+704 LNSRIDIVFD

-722 LLMRLDLP
+722 LLMMLDLP
-730 AFLGSGG
+730 AFLGSGA
-737 GSKYGA
+737 GSNYGVA
-743 ATNPWGNVGSL
+743 SNPWGNVGSL
-754 RNTGIEMTLN
+754 ENKGFEVTVNTG
-764 TVNIENK
+764 NIETK
-771 EFQWRSNVVF
+771 DFSWRSNIVF
-781 SLNRNKVTSLD
+781 SLNRNKVTQLD

-798 PKTLQI
+798 PQTLQI

-809 TVTNTIVG
+809 TVTNTVVG
-817 EPIGQFW
+817 HPIGQFW

-840 KDANGNIKTV
+840 KAADGTIKPV
-850 ALPEGASIATSPTTG
+850 ALPEGASIATGPTTG
-865 GVFIGDFIY
+865 GVFIGDYIY
-874 EDINGDGV
+874 EDINNDGV

-907 YKGFDLSIQFSGSYG
+907 WKGFDLSIQFSGSYG
-922 NKILNYGRR
+922 NKIMNYGRR

-946 LDYARLA
+946 LDYARVA
-953 KYDENGPDDYRNY
+953 KIQADGPDDYRNY
-966 YVTNTSSIMP
+966 RVTNPEVIMP
-976 RLSTESGVNKNNR
+976 RLSTESAVNKNNR

-999 YIRLQNV
+999 YIRLQNI
-1006 SLSYTLPRKLV
+1006 SLSYTLPRTWLKSIFLTNV
-1017 QKIYLSNAKVYCNIQ
+1017 KIYCNVQ
-1032 NLFTITKYDGFDPE
+1032 NLHTWTKYKGFDPE
-1046 VGSMRGDALLNGVDY
+1046 VGSMRGTALLNGVDY

>member
-1 MSKFADEIS
+1 MKRTS
-10 LYIPLLKNKCMNH
+10 
-23 TCKVLK
+23 KVLK
-29 CTIVVI
+29 RALGLV
-35 FLLFMLPIGMY
+35 LLLCMLPIGAY
-46 AQKITVKGTVTAAY
+46 AQKITVKGTVSAAD
-60 GPVIGATVK
+60 GPIIGATVK
-69 VKGAQGGTI
+69 VKGAQGGVV
-78 TDYDGNYTIDAQANA
+78 TDFDGNYVIDAQSNS

-98 YVGYE
+98 YVGFT
-103 SKEVKVNGKSQ
+103 SQEVKVGGKRT
-114 INVMLSEDETLLNEV
+114 INVTLTEDETLLNEV

-147 QVDNKAIEKSVT
+147 QVDNKAFEKTVT

-211 DSDGSDNGNTNP
+211 DSDGGDDGNTNP
-223 LAGINPSDIL
+223 LAAINPSDIL

-264 AGEATVTYDGY
+264 AGEATITYDGY

-281 PKKLDVLNLKQ
+281 PKKLDVMDLRQ

-301 DAQIKTAVGSFIRP
+301 DAQIKTHVGTYIHP
-315 ELLGEGTDWQDELFK
+315 ELLADGTDWQDELFK
-330 TAFMTNHSL
+330 TAFMTNHSVTL
-339 SLAGGSDKTT
+339 TGGNDKTT
-349 YAISAGYLNQDGI
+349 YAFSAGYLNQNGI
-362 AINTGFRRQTLRGNL
+362 ALTTSFKRQTLRGNV

-402 NWDIIMT
+402 NWDIINT

-419 RNPEGG
+419 RNAEGT
-425 YDGPDDQW
+425 YDGPDDTF

-441 AEIKTNYAKRLNFR
+441 AEIKTNFAKRLNFR
-455 INTYLEAT
+455 VNAYLEAT
-463 LYKGLTLKTEL
+463 LYKGVTFKTEV

-484 TYQPDYKFGVRESS
+484 TYQPDYKFGVRENT

-511 WSWRNILTYNGTIA
+511 WAWRNILTYNGTIA
-525 EKHNLNVMVGQEMSH
+525 EKHNLNVMLGQEMSH
-540 NYWENMNASNQGYL
+540 NYWENFNAANQGYL
-554 SNSVIDIRAGETT
+554 SNSVIDLRAGERT
-567 GANVNID
+567 GNNVNID

-609 KFYKDNRWGW
+609 KFAKDNRWGW

-627 RASQENFLKDNK
+627 RVSQEKFLKDNNT
-639 VISNLKL
+639 ISNLKL

-655 QNVEDWAYMA
+655 QNVQDWAYMA

-670 TTTWGV
+670 TTPWGV
-676 GVLNANNANQD
+676 GVLNANNANPD

-704 FGGRIDFVFD
+704 FGGRIDLVFD
-714 WYYKKTND
+714 WYYKKTKD
-722 LLMRLDLP
+722 LLMMTDLP
-730 AFLGSGG
+730 AYMGSGA
-737 GSKYGA
+737 GSSEAYGTA
-743 ATNPWGNVGSL
+743 SNPWGNIGSL
-754 RNTGIEMTLN
+754 QNKGIEITLN
-764 TVNIENK
+764 TANIETK
-771 EFQWRSNVVF
+771 DFSWRSNFVL
-781 SLNRNKVTSLD
+781 SLNRNKVTELDSESGSLPQ
-792 TETGTL
+792 TF
-798 PKTLQI
+798 QV
-804 GSETA
+804 GSDVA
-809 TVTNTIVG
+809 VVTNTVVG
-817 EPIGQFW
+817 KPIGQFW
-824 GYKVIGRFDKP
+824 GFKVIGRFDKP

-840 KDANGNIKTV
+840 KDAEGNIKPV
-850 ALPEGASIATSPTTG
+850 ALPKGASIASSPTSG
-865 GVFIGDFIY
+865 GVFIGDYIY
-874 EDINGDGV
+874 EDVNNDGV
-882 IDNNDQTFIGNP
+882 IDDNDQTFIGNP

-922 NKILNYGRR
+922 NKLMNYQRR

-937 STSNQLTTV
+937 STNNQLTTV
-946 LDYARLA
+946 LDFARLEKIDA
-953 KYDENGPDDYRNY
+953 DGPDDYRNY
-966 YVTNTSSIMP
+966 RVSNPGTIMP
-976 RLSTESGVNKNNR
+976 RLSTESGVNRNNR

-1006 SLSYTLPRKLV
+1006 SLSYTLPRKLIQKV
-1017 QKIYLSNAKVYCNIQ
+1017 YLNNAKIYCNVQ
-1032 NLFTITKYDGFDPE
+1032 NLFTISKYDGFDPE
-1046 VGSMRGDALLNGVDY
+1046 VGSLRGTALLNGVDY

-1075 VQF
+1075 LQF

>member
-1 MSKFADEIS
+1 
-10 LYIPLLKNKCMNH
+10 MNR
-23 TCKVLK
+23 TSKVLRR
-29 CTIVVI
+29 TLGLMV
-35 FLLFMLPIGMY
+35 LLCMMPFSLH
-46 AQKITVKGTVTAAY
+46 AQNITVKGTVSAAD
-60 GPVIGATVK
+60 GPIIGATVK
-69 VKGAQGGTI
+69 VKGAQGGTV
-78 TDYDGNYTIDAQANA
+78 TDYDGNYTISAQSNA

-103 SKEVKVNGKSQ
+103 TKEVKVGGKHV
-114 INVMLSEDETLLNEV
+114 IDVTLVEDETLLNEV

-147 QVDNKAIEKSVT
+147 QVDNKAFEKSVS

-211 DSDGSDNGNTNP
+211 DSDGGDDGNSNP

-264 AGEATVTYDGY
+264 SGEATLTYDGY
-275 VGWQQM
+275 IGWQQM
-281 PKKLDVLNLKQ
+281 PRKLDVLNLRQ
-292 YAQHYNDIA
+292 YAEHNNDIA
-301 DAQIKTAVGSFIRP
+301 DAQIKTASGTFLRP
-315 ELLGEGTDWQDELFK
+315 ELLGGGTDWQDELFK
-330 TAFMTNHSL
+330 TAFMTNHSI
-339 SLAGGSDKTT
+339 SLTGGSEKTT
-349 YAISAGYLNQDGI
+349 YAISAGYLYQNGI
-362 AINTGFRRQTLRGNL
+362 AISTGFKRQTVRGNI

-402 NWDIIMT
+402 NWDIINT

-433 MPDNAVAL
+433 MPENAVAL
-441 AEIKTNYAKRLNFR
+441 AEIKTNYAKRTNFR

-463 LYKGLTLKTEL
+463 FMKGLTFKTEL

-484 TYQPDYKFGVRESS
+484 TYTPDYTFGVKEST

-525 EKHNLNVMVGQEMSH
+525 QKHNINAMIGQEMSH
-540 NYWENMNASNQGYL
+540 NYWENMSASNQGYL
-554 SNSVIDIRAGETT
+554 SNSVIDLRAGERT
-567 GANVNID
+567 GNNVNID

-579 TSLFSYFGRA
+579 TSLFSYFGRV
-589 LYNYDD
+589 LYNFDD
-595 RYLLTATLRRDGSS
+595 RYLVTATLRRDGSS
-609 KFYKDNRWGW
+609 KFADGNRWGW

-627 RASQENFLKDNK
+627 RASQESFLKDNK
-639 VISNLKL
+639 VINNLKL

-655 QNVEDWAYMA
+655 QNVQDWAYQA

-670 TTTWGV
+670 TTPWGV
-676 GVLNANNANQD
+676 GVLNANNANPD

-704 FGGRIDFVFD
+704 FNSRIDIVFD

-722 LLMRLDLP
+722 LLMMLDLP
-730 AFLGSGG
+730 AFLGSGA
-737 GSKYGA
+737 GSNEAYGTA
-743 ATNPWGNVGSL
+743 SNPWGNIGSL
-754 RNTGIEMTLN
+754 RNTGIEVTLN

-771 EFQWRSNVVF
+771 NFQWRSNFVF
-781 SLNRNKVTSLD
+781 SLNRNKVLSLD
-792 TETGTL
+792 SDSGSL
-798 PKTLQI
+798 PQTLQI
-804 GSETA
+804 GSDVA
-809 TVTNTIVG
+809 TVTNTVVDK
-817 EPIGQFW
+817 PIGQFW

-840 KDANGNIKTV
+840 RDANGNIQPV
-850 ALPEGASIATSPTTG
+850 ALPKGASMATSPTSG
-865 GVFIGDFIY
+865 GVFIGDYIY
-874 EDINGDGV
+874 EDLNNDGV
-882 IDNNDQTFIGNP
+882 IDDNDMTFIGNP

-922 NKILNYGRR
+922 NKIMNYQRR

-953 KYDENGPDDYRNY
+953 KIDPDGPDDYRNY
-966 YVTNTSSIMP
+966 YVVNTNTSMP

-999 YIRLQNV
+999 YIRLQNI
-1006 SLSYTLPRKLV
+1006 SLSYTFPRKWIKNLF
-1017 QKIYLSNAKVYCNIQ
+1017 LTNAKIYCNIQ
-1032 NLFTITKYDGFDPE
+1032 NLFTITKYDGYDPE
-1046 VGSMRGDALLNGVDY
+1046 VGSLRGNALLNGVDY

-1075 VQF
+1075 LQF